1 MFQLFRFIQRIETAI
16 SPTFN
21 SLITVGDTLPAVFAK
36 LQGLLAV
43 RTLRSIITTQYTGG
57 ASTTADQ
64 NIITLTIPAGQFRVG
79 DALQVTLRGLWT
91 KPNSIGTTI
100 NFWVKVNGTK
110 ITTITYQPG
119 AIATATA
126 LPFKVEADLVC
137 RTIGG
142 TGTIFANGNAFLST
156 DATTGFARIQDN
168 GINQTVDTTAAV
180 TVTVGYNF
188 SNSNASNNIT
198 ANIANIIMG

>member
-1 MFQLFRFIQRIETAI
+1 MFQLFRFVQRIEAAV

-21 SLITVGDTLPAVFAK
+21 SLITVGDTVLEVFSK
-36 LQGLLAV
+36 LQGLLTI
-43 RTLRSIITTQYTGG
+43 RSLRAIITTQYTGG

-64 NIITLTIPAGQFRVG
+64 NINTLTIPAGQFQIG
-79 DALQVTLRGLWT
+79 DTLQVTVRGLWS
-91 KPNSIGTTI
+91 KPNSGGTSI

-110 ITTITYQPG
+110 ITTITYTPG
-119 AIATATA
+119 ATATA
-126 LPFKVEADLVC
+126 LPFKVDADLVC

-142 TGTIFANGNAFLST
+142 TGTIFANGDAFINT
-156 DATTGFARIQDN
+156 NATTGFARIQGN

-180 TVTVGYNF
+180 TITVGYNF

-198 ANIANIIMG
+198 ANIANIIMR

>member
-21 SLITVGDTLPAVFAK
+21 SLINVGDTLPAVFAK

-64 NIITLTIPAGQFRVG
+64 NITTLTIPAGQFRVG

-91 KPNSIGTTI
+91 KPNSGGTTI

-110 ITTITYQPG
+110 ITTITYQPAG
-119 AIATATA
+119 TATA

-142 TGTIFANGNAFLST
+142 TGIITANGDAFLST
-156 DATTGFARIQDN
+156 NATTGFARVQGN
-168 GINQTVDTTAAV
+168 SNNQTIDTTAAV
-180 TVTVGYNF
+180 TITVGYNF
-188 SNSNASNNIT
+188 SNSNTSNNIT

>member
-1 MFQLFRFIQRIETAI
+1 MFQLFRFIQQIETAI

-36 LQGLLAV
+36 LQGLLTV
-43 RTLRSIITTQYTGG
+43 RNLRSVITTQYTGG

-64 NIITLTIPAGQFRVG
+64 NINTLTIPAGQLRAG
-79 DALQVTLRGLWT
+79 DAFHTTLRGLWT
-91 KPNSIGTTI
+91 KPISIGTAI
-100 NFWVKVNGTK
+100 NFWIKVNDTK
-110 ITTITYQPG
+110 ITTITYQPAAAG
-119 AIATATA
+119 ETA

-156 DATTGFARIQDN
+156 NTTTGFARVQGSSN
-168 GINQTVDTTAAV
+168 NQTVDTTAAV
-180 TVTVGYNF
+180 TITVGYNF